1 MANSLCLRQSEFGPA
16 GNFYSN
22 FPQREAQESA
32 VIGRN
37 KVLHSINIRNANA
50 KLKLT
55 PIVWDTVAVGA
66 VEQQP
71 IPPGT
76 LQSQP
81 LDLVKKLKPCI
92 LPSSLPSSRRWLL
105 FEVADE
111 GTIFSVRVITGAW
124 GFGWAK
130 GDTLELGA
138 VNDGVEPPAFIA
150 A

>member
-16 GNFYSN
+16 GNIDSN

-71 IPPGT
+71 PPPP
-76 LQSQP
+76 SP
-81 LDLVKKLKPCI
+81 L
-92 LPSSLPSSRRWLL
+92 LPPSTPSLS
-105 FEVADE
+105 
-111 GTIFSVRVITGAW
+111 
-124 GFGWAK
+124 
-130 GDTLELGA
+130 
-138 VNDGVEPPAFIA
+138 PPASHLVELDYTRNSP
-150 A
+150 

>member
-22 FPQREAQESA
+22 FPQHEAQESA

-71 IPPGT
+71 PPPPT
-76 LQSQP
+76 P
-81 LDLVKKLKPCI
+81 
-92 LPSSLPSSRRWLL
+92 PSSHPRPRLFLLLPATKT
-105 FEVADE
+105 V
-111 GTIFSVRVITGAW
+111 
-124 GFGWAK
+124 
-130 GDTLELGA
+130 ELDYTR
-138 VNDGVEPPAFIA
+138 NSP
-150 A
+150 

>member
-1 MANSLCLRQSEFGPA
+1 MMQHTCWLTNW
-16 GNFYSN
+16 
-22 FPQREAQESA
+22 
-32 VIGRN
+32 
-37 KVLHSINIRNANA
+37 SISCS
-50 KLKLT
+50 
-55 PIVWDTVAVGA
+55 DTMRCMH
-66 VEQQP
+66 P